1 MSDESVIEVTSDEA
15 GEPAPERPHAAEDGE
30 PVIGGAAPAA
40 ASAQPSEQ
48 EQELAERLRAA
59 LRTTAGDLPSE
70 AIAGETLDEV
80 AANFAAARPP
90 QSPGADGTPAVPA
103 GAPGRLGPPQL
114 TAFEKIRER
123 LARR

>member
-1 MSDESVIEVTSDEA
+1 MSDEPVIEATNDEA
-15 GEPAPERPHAAEDGE
+15 GEPTPERPHAAEDGE
-30 PVIGGAAPAA
+30 PVIGGAAPADA
-40 ASAQPSEQ
+40 GAQPSAQ

-90 QSPGADGTPAVPA
+90 QGPGSDGAPAVPA
-103 GAPGRLGPPQL
+103 GAPGRLGPPQMI
-114 TAFEKIRER
+114 AFEKIREG